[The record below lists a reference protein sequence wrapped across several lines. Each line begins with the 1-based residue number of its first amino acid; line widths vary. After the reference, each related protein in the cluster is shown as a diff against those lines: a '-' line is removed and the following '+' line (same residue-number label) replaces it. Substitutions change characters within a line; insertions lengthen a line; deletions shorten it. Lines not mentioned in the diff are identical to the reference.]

1 MKTAGVR
8 ELKARLSHF
17 LAEVRRGEVVLI
29 TDRGEVVAELR
40 RPSSAAIED
49 PIVRALS
56 PLVHRA
62 EVRLGD
68 PSLSGA
74 KRRKAS
80 RRRATA
86 EELERE
92 LSDVRSENR
101 GWMPDPE

>member
-40 RPSSAAIED
+40 KPATGSTGD
-49 PIVRALS
+49 PVVRALS
-56 PLVHRA
+56 PLVQRGG
-62 EVRLGD
+62 VRFGD
-68 PSLSGA
+68 PPLRGPKGG
-74 KRRKAS
+74 KRGGGGP
-80 RRRATA
+80 TA

-92 LSDVRSENR
+92 LSDVRDENR
-101 GWMPDPE
+101 G

>member
-40 RPSSAAIED
+40 KPATGSTGD
-49 PIVRALS
+49 PVVRALS
-56 PLVHRA
+56 PLVQRG

-68 PSLSGA
+68 PSLRGA
-74 KRRKAS
+74 KRRKPAG
-80 RRRATA
+80 RRPTA

-92 LSDVRSENR
+92 LSDVRDENR
-101 GWMPDPE
+101 G